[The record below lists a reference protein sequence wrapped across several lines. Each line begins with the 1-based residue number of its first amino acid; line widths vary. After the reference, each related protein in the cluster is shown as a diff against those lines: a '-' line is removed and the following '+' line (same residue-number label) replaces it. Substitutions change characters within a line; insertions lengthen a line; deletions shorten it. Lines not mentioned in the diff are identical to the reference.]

1 MISKIFH
8 SFSTD
13 SPKGPWNKVL
23 QETLEDSRQQKA
35 PLPLQE
41 FSFPKHAG
49 RYVKFEE
56 VSYYGKGGGLA
67 FFNIIGVE
75 KDNCTRVPLPPLPT
89 PTPPPTTTTTTTTTT
104 TEACCMRM
112 DIVVRNS
119 QDNKPVTGA
128 TLDIHYEPDT
138 GEKVEVAKNLRVDAH
153 GKASLEVT
161 DTGKYGIK
169 VSAEGFLSSTPHY
182 TMRCLSSKCDH
193 VKLVTLS
200 PELRPGQ
207 TRIMMTWEHDIPKD
221 LDIRVISVRNS
232 NKRTCKTNYS
242 NKDSCSFISMDR
254 DNQIGGNNGSE
265 TITLLNNNVNK
276 YYTYVIGV
284 EEYGLVNEHGRWAD
298 LQNQGQSFL
307 DSGLEIR
314 ITNNVKEVEKI
325 MVADSITPEK
335 E

>member
-1 MISKIFH
+1 
-8 SFSTD
+8 
-13 SPKGPWNKVL
+13 
-23 QETLEDSRQQKA
+23 
-35 PLPLQE
+35 
-41 FSFPKHAG
+41 
-49 RYVKFEE
+49 
-56 VSYYGKGGGLA
+56 
-67 FFNIIGVE
+67 
-75 KDNCTRVPLPPLPT
+75 
-89 PTPPPTTTTTTTTTT
+89 
-104 TEACCMRM
+104 MRM

-153 GKASLEVT
+153 GKVSLEVT

-221 LDIRVISVRNS
+221 LDIRVISIKKS
-232 NKRTCKTNYS
+232 NKRTCKTNYACIPPRQPCCPS
-242 NKDSCSFISMDR
+242 ITMDR

-265 TITLLNNNVNK
+265 TITLLDNNVNK
-276 YYTYVIGV
+276 DYIYVIGV
-284 EEYGLVNEHGRWAD
+284 EEYGLVNAHGRWAD